1 MSIEHLP
8 RPADVLPLD
17 IQIALR
23 MAVAKRFDAAGSW
36 KKPTT
41 NAEQQ
46 SSVARIDKIVAQAR
60 KRYPEGF
67 RTD

>member
-8 RPADVLPLD
+8 KPSDVLPLD

-36 KKPTT
+36 KKPTA
-41 NAEQQ
+41 NDEQQ
-46 SSVARIDKIVAQAR
+46 SSVARIDKIVAEAR
-60 KRYPEGF
+60 KRYPHGF

>member
-8 RPADVLPLD
+8 TPSDLLPLD

-23 MAVAKRFDAAGSW
+23 MAVAKRFDAAGAW
-36 KKPTT
+36 IKPGP
-41 NAEQQ
+41 NEQQ
-46 SSVARIDKIVAQAR
+46 STVARIDKIVAEAR
-60 KRYPEGF
+60 KRYPHGF

>member
-8 RPADVLPLD
+8 TPSDLLPLD

-23 MAVAKRFDAAGSW
+23 MAVAKRFDAAGAW
-36 KKPTT
+36 IKPGP
-41 NAEQQ
+41 NDDQQ
-46 SSVARIDKIVAQAR
+46 SCVARIDKIVAEAR
-60 KRYPEGF
+60 KRYPHGF